1 MVALLSDWNGNQH
14 GGKMNV
20 DLQKTIETLISA
32 VAGQRDEIAA
42 IKRQLATAFREIER
56 LSGGPRK

>member
-1 MVALLSDWNGNQH
+1 
-14 GGKMNV
+14 MNV

-56 LSGGPRK
+56 LSGGARK

>member
-1 MVALLSDWNGNQH
+1 
-14 GGKMNV
+14 MNV